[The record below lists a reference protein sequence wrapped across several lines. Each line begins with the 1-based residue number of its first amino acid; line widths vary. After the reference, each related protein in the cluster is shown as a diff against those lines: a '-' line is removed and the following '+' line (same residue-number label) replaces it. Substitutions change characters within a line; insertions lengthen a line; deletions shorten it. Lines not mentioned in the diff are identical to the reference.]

1 MERDTFKL
9 DKIYNRETKNS
20 DLEIITVM
28 KGNLKIKRKRKDFE
42 ELTILKN
49 KIYLYIINNC
59 IKVFDYITLKEIS
72 SLTLPFE
79 PINLIITELETVLL
93 HLDSKLYFFKIN
105 IKENKLDFLCV
116 ISNICYECYLY
127 HKKEI
132 FILQSMN
139 DKSNQ
144 KVMGKTDLYG
154 NIKFYDKIK
163 PKFSTEYIKP
173 KENYKNNY
181 SFEEDYDF
189 DGTHEISRIF
199 RGIMKDKYIINL
211 ALHYYRYIQYGKY
224 YDEYET
230 NYSSD
235 VIIYNTKSLKSI
247 FKKEY
252 DILGDS
258 FIKISDNLF
267 VIGEEIFYFDG
278 KKNKLFRSEYDDRK
292 EYKKYENGKFF
303 YLKDDMF
310 GIYSIIDKQ
319 NMLFM
324 VDLSDNGYI
333 TEIKINDELK
343 NFSNLIYYEKN
354 GRKYLYFCII
364 KENQYDDEGTY
375 KIVRTIIK

>member
-20 DLEIITVM
+20 DLEIITVL

-59 IKVFDYITLKEIS
+59 IKVFYYITLKEIS

-154 NIKFYDKIK
+154 KIYFKIK
-163 PKFSTEYIKP
+163 L
-173 KENYKNNY
+173 
-181 SFEEDYDF
+181 
-189 DGTHEISRIF
+189 
-199 RGIMKDKYIINL
+199 NL
-211 ALHYYRYIQYGKY
+211 NSLL
-224 YDEYET
+224 
-230 NYSSD
+230 
-235 VIIYNTKSLKSI
+235 NT
-247 FKKEY
+247 
-252 DILGDS
+252 
-258 FIKISDNLF
+258 
-267 VIGEEIFYFDG
+267 
-278 KKNKLFRSEYDDRK
+278 
-292 EYKKYENGKFF
+292 
-303 YLKDDMF
+303 
-310 GIYSIIDKQ
+310 
-319 NMLFM
+319 
-324 VDLSDNGYI
+324 
-333 TEIKINDELK
+333 
-343 NFSNLIYYEKN
+343 
-354 GRKYLYFCII
+354 
-364 KENQYDDEGTY
+364 
-375 KIVRTIIK
+375 